1 MSTWL
6 SNPGALATVMQPW
19 AVVLQLQPA
28 GAVLR
33 AACQR
38 EGPGMQKA
46 VSRYQGSSWEFPTP
60 LLLYKP

>member
-6 SNPGALATVMQPW
+6 SNPGALGTVMQPW

-33 AACQR
+33 AAVPKGR
-38 EGPGMQKA
+38 ARDAEGCVPVPGEQLG
-46 VSRYQGSSWEFPTP
+46 VSHSLTA
-60 LLLYKP
+60 L